1 MRKRSEL
8 NISLS
13 SLRRGKIV
21 DSTMNG
27 RVNGCGEEGEM
38 CFKCGGM
45 EFKWEY
51 GKIVSAW
58 VRNCRG
64 ILKSIEGLR
73 T

>member
-1 MRKRSEL
+1 MRKRSEF

-13 SLRRGKIV
+13 NLRRGKIV
-21 DSTMNG
+21 DSTMSC
-27 RVNGCGEEGEM
+27 RVNGCGEEGKM

-51 GKIVSAW
+51 GKTVSAW
-58 VRNCRG
+58 VRKCRG